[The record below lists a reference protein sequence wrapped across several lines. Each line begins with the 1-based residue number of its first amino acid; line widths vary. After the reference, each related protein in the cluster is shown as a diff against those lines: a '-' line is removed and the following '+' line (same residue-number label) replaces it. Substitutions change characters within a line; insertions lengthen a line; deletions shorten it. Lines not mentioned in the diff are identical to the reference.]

1 MNIVEVHNAVKHFNR
16 GRIRAL
22 NDVSLA
28 VPKGSAFGLLGPN
41 GAGKTTLVKMLLGIL
56 YPTSGS
62 ATLFGQP
69 ISQPSVRDKVGYLP
83 ENHRYPD
90 FLKGNE
96 VLDYYGQ
103 FSAVPKE
110 LRAKRAPEL
119 LKLVGMEKWGATK
132 IKKYSKGMMQR
143 LGLAVALMNDPELL
157 FLDEP
162 TDGVDPIGRKEIRD
176 FIQQLKNQ
184 GKTIFINSHLLSEV
198 ELVCDGVAIMNRGK
212 IVVQGSVEQLTSTGH
227 SYRMQTGTIPPN
239 VLDALRSQFTDLQA
253 SNSHLNVTVR
263 DYAELNRLIDRLREH
278 QIELQAV
285 LPHRRTLEESFFA
298 AIQGA
303 ASGDF
308 NEMNIPAEKPAD
320 EASLKKNAEGF

>member
-1 MNIVEVHNAVKHFNR
+1 MHIVEVHNAVKHFNR

-22 NDVSLA
+22 NDVSLN
-28 VPKGSAFGLLGPN
+28 VLKGSAFGLLGPN

-56 YPTSGS
+56 FPTSGS

-69 ISQPSVRDKVGYLP
+69 ITQPTVRDKVGYLP

-96 VLDYYGQ
+96 VLDYYGR

-110 LRAKRAPEL
+110 IRQKRAPGL
-119 LKLVGMEKWGATK
+119 LKLVGMEKWGTTK

-176 FIQQLKNQ
+176 FIQQLKSQ

-198 ELVCDGVAIMNRGK
+198 ELVCDAVAIMNKGK
-212 IVVQGSVEQLTSTGH
+212 IVVQGSIDQLTAAGH
-227 SYRMQTGTIPPN
+227 TYRVQTSEIPAN
-239 VLDALRSQFTDLQA
+239 VFTSLQNQFANLEA
-253 SNSHLNVTVR
+253 SNSHLEVTVS
-263 DYAELNRLIDRLREH
+263 DYAELNRFIDHLRKNE
-278 QIELQAV
+278 IELHAV

-298 AIQGA
+298 AIQGT

-308 NEMNIPAEKPAD
+308 NEMKTFAD
-320 EASLKKNAEGF
+320 KTPI

>member
-1 MNIVEVHNAVKHFNR
+1 MHIVEVHHAVKHFNR

-22 NDVSLA
+22 NDVSLM

-69 ISQPSVRDKVGYLP
+69 ISQPTVRDKVGYLP

-96 VLDYYGQ
+96 VLDYYGR

-110 LRAKRAPEL
+110 MRAQRAPQL
-119 LKLVGMEKWGATK
+119 LKLVGMDKWGTTK

-176 FIQQLKNQ
+176 FIQQLKSQ

-198 ELVCDGVAIMNRGK
+198 ELVCDSVAIMNRGK
-212 IVVQGSVEQLTSTGH
+212 IIVQGAVDQLTSTGH
-227 SYRMQTGTIPPN
+227 SYRVQTGVIPPA
-239 VLDALRSQFTDLQA
+239 VLTALQKQFTHLEA
-253 SNSHLNVTVR
+253 SNSHLQVTVR
-263 DYAELNRLIDRLREH
+263 DYAELNHLVDRLRQN
-278 QIELQAV
+278 QIELHAV

-298 AIQGA
+298 AIQGS

-308 NEMNIPAEKPAD
+308 NEMNVPEEKSTTV
-320 EASLKKNAEGF
+320 EQH

>member
-1 MNIVEVHNAVKHFNR
+1 MQIVEVHNAVKHFNR

-22 NDVSLA
+22 NDVSLT

-69 ISQPSVRDKVGYLP
+69 VSQPTIRDKVGYLP
-83 ENHRYPD
+83 ESHRYPD

-96 VLDYYGQ
+96 VLDFYGQ

-110 LRAKRAPEL
+110 ARVKRAPEL
-119 LKLVGMEKWGATK
+119 LKLVGMEKWGTTK

-176 FIQQLKNQ
+176 FIQQLKAR

-198 ELVCDGVAIMNRGK
+198 ELVCDTVAIMNHGK
-212 IVVQGSVEQLTSTGH
+212 IVVHGSIEQLTSTGH
-227 SYRMQTGTIPPN
+227 SYRLQTGAIPPG
-239 VLDALRSQFTDLQA
+239 VLMTLQGQFANLEA
-253 SNSHLNVTVR
+253 SNSHLQVTVR
-263 DYAELNRLIDRLREH
+263 DYAELNQLIDRLREH
-278 QIELQAV
+278 QVELQAV
-285 LPHRRTLEESFFA
+285 QPHRRTLEESFFA
-298 AIQGA
+298 AIQSA
-303 ASGDF
+303 ASADF
-308 NEMNIPAEKPAD
+308 NELNIPAEKSDSA
-320 EASLKKNAEGF
+320 AA

>member
-22 NDVSLA
+22 NGVSLA

-56 YPTSGS
+56 YPTSGD

-69 ISQPSVRDKVGYLP
+69 ISEPTVRDKVGYLP

-110 LRAKRAPEL
+110 LRQKRAPEL
-119 LKLVGMEKWGATK
+119 LKLVGMEKWGTTK

-176 FIQQLKNQ
+176 FIQQLKIQ

-198 ELVCDGVAIMNRGK
+198 ELVCDSVAIMNKGK
-212 IVVQGSVEQLTSTGH
+212 LVVQGRVDQLTATGH
-227 SYRMQTGTIPPN
+227 TYRVQTGIIEAG
-239 VLDALRSQFTDLQA
+239 VLATLKSKFANLEA
-253 SNSHLNVTVR
+253 VNSHLQVTVQ
-263 DYAELNRLIDRLREH
+263 DYPELNSLIDHLRKY
-278 QIELQAV
+278 QIELQAI

-298 AIQGA
+298 AIQGT

-308 NEMNIPAEKPAD
+308 NEMNIPTDK
-320 EASLKKNAEGF
+320 L

>member
-22 NDVSLA
+22 DDVSLA
-28 VPKGSAFGLLGPN
+28 VPQGSAFGLLGPN

-69 ISQPSVRDKVGYLP
+69 ISQPTVRDKVGYLP

-110 LRAKRAPEL
+110 LRQKRAPEL
-119 LKLVGMEKWGATK
+119 LKLVGMDKWGTTK

-176 FIQQLKNQ
+176 FIQQLKTQ

-198 ELVCDGVAIMNRGK
+198 ELVCDSVAIMNKGK
-212 IVVQGSVEQLTSTGH
+212 LVVQGRVDQLTATGH
-227 SYRMQTGTIPPN
+227 SYRVQTGTIAPE
-239 VLDALRSQFTDLQA
+239 VLIALKSKFGNLEA
-253 SNSHLNVTVR
+253 SNSHLQVTVQ
-263 DYAELNRLIDRLREH
+263 DYAELNYFIDQLRKH

-308 NEMNIPAEKPAD
+308 NEMNIPADKT
-320 EASLKKNAEGF
+320 

>member
-1 MNIVEVHNAVKHFNR
+1 MNTVEVYNAVKHFNR
-16 GRIRAL
+16 GRIQAL

-62 ATLFGQP
+62 ATLFGQS
-69 ISQPSVRDKVGYLP
+69 ISEPNVRDKVGYLP

-90 FLKGNE
+90 FLKGDE

-110 LRAKRAPEL
+110 QRQKRAPEL
-119 LKLVGMEKWGATK
+119 LKLVGMEKWGTTK

-176 FIQQLKNQ
+176 FIQKLKSQ

-198 ELVCDGVAIMNRGK
+198 ELVCDSVAIMNKGK
-212 IVVQGSVEQLTSTGH
+212 LVVQGRVDQLTASGH
-227 SYRMQTGTIPPN
+227 SYRVQTGTIAPD
-239 VLDALRSQFTDLQA
+239 VLVTLKSKFTNLEA
-253 SNSHLNVTVR
+253 INSHLQVTVQ
-263 DYAELNRLIDRLREH
+263 DYTELNSLIDQLRKH

-308 NEMNIPAEKPAD
+308 NEMNIPADK
-320 EASLKKNAEGF
+320 L